1 MYSDFPNFSENT
13 ENSTKSK
20 TFIFQIFKN
29 IFSKA
34 QFSEYGMVYMITLQ
48 ENIRKWK
55 SQVAEIRVH
64 SEELRIISE
73 NQRSDWIIDHEIV
86 KGRVEKIGGLIS
98 TVQVLIGA
106 IKRRLV
112 AIPANADGLW
122 TKSELQSINF

>member
-13 ENSTKSK
+13 ENLTKSK
-20 TFIFQIFKN
+20 IFIFQVFKN

>member
-1 MYSDFPNFSENT
+1 
-13 ENSTKSK
+13 
-20 TFIFQIFKN
+20 
-29 IFSKA
+29 
-34 QFSEYGMVYMITLQ
+34 MVYMITLQ
-48 ENIRKWK
+48 ENIGKWK

-122 TKSELQSINF
+122 TKSEL